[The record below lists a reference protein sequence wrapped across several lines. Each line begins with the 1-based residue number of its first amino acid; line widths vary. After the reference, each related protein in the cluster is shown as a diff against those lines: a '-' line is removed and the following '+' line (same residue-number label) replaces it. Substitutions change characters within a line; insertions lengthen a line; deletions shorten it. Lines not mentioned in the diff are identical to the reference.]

1 MDFALSSS
9 CFLFLSSQHYVPIP
23 ACRLSF
29 PLSMTEYREGEKDR
43 ESVCVREQEDE
54 GESENEYEIL
64 RSEDEGGGVQT
75 HRGIRVILL
84 EKDSNF
90 SPAPVP
96 ATTTSSQNGHSCLGR
111 APLPAYLCICAW
123 HTALRRSAAAHLIA
137 ALINLPASVSGGT

>member
-9 CFLFLSSQHYVPIP
+9 CFLFLSSWFSVPIP
-23 ACRLSF
+23 ACRLLF

-54 GESENEYEIL
+54 GESENEHDIL

-75 HRGIRVILL
+75 HRGERIILL

-111 APLPAYLCICAW
+111 APLPAYLCM
-123 HTALRRSAAAHLIA
+123 AHRIA
-137 ALINLPASVSGGT
+137 ALSSSTTHW

>member
-1 MDFALSSS
+1 
-9 CFLFLSSQHYVPIP
+9 
-23 ACRLSF
+23 
-29 PLSMTEYREGEKDR
+29 MTEYREVEKDR

-54 GESENEYEIL
+54 GESENEHEIL

-75 HRGIRVILL
+75 HHGIRVILL

-96 ATTTSSQNGHSCLGR
+96 ATTSSQNGHSCLGR

-123 HTALRRSAAAHLIA
+123 HTALRRSAAAQHIGSTPHCGTHQSACVGVRRHL
-137 ALINLPASVSGGT
+137 ALALSSIPEYGGACPMVSE